1 MGIFKVTFKLESEYE
16 NELLNQSA
24 LIERDVDADDLDMV
38 YQILDEGDYTEHI
51 DDSVVIDIDSEEKPI
66 VVNIE
71 YVKIV
76 DSSGTVVYEE

>member
-1 MGIFKVTFKLESEYE
+1 M
-16 NELLNQSA
+16 LNQSA